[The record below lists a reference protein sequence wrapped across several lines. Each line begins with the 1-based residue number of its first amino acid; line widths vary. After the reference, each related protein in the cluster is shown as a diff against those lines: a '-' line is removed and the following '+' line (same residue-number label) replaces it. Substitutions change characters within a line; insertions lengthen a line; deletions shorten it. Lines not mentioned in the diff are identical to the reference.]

1 MKIHQE
7 IRRKSKRE
15 NPKLK
20 REKEYLQVASE
31 RKGYGD
37 DSSREEQHDSE
48 TGILVA
54 VITFFFFNCTIFS
67 TSPN

>member
-1 MKIHQE
+1 MGIHQE

-20 REKEYLQVASE
+20 GEKEYLQVASE

-37 DSSREEQHDSE
+37 DSSREEQHDS
-48 TGILVA
+48 GNRHFGSCHHI
-54 VITFFFFNCTIFS
+54 FF
-67 TSPN
+67 